1 MQLTMDQINQLASMG
16 FSMNGVAEGSEATAE
31 EMAALKIQP
40 DVGPDVS
47 DDLSAPAV
55 TPQSVATDLAG
66 AVPTAAPV
74 STPQMTPNAVSAAVQ
89 AVPAASAVTQEQLS
103 ATPAQGG
110 SSFMDAIFGPK
121 EGSDKFSNLN
131 RQQRMMLAFG
141 AIKDAGFAL
150 QGKEGNAFGNT
161 LKAINDQIDMGRK
174 AQAAAATREMFAS
187 LTGGSGGVSALPPN
201 ATPEE
206 IDAHIAK
213 LTSLLASPQGAMIQP
228 YVTAEV
234 ARLTAMKEQ
243 SSKDKMTMV
252 SAMQGVNAVDAL
264 LSAEDLTP
272 LVGVTG
278 SWNAFKNQFGAAPEY
293 ASLIMYVDQIKGL
306 NFVDAFQDLKGA
318 GPVTDT
324 EGAKATAA
332 RSRIDAALKG
342 NVADLTGALMDVR
355 ELFADALRQN
365 PAFKGNVA
373 SAPTSTTITPEAQ
386 AIIDSLQ
393 PNSGGNP

>member
-1 MQLTMDQINQLASMG
+1 MTYLLQQFDIDELKRMGMDTTGLA
-16 FSMNGVAEGSEATAE
+16 VDYPATDAQRR
-31 EMAALKIQP
+31 ALGIEDDVDPGALP
-40 DVGPDVS
+40 D
-47 DDLSAPAV
+47 PAV

-66 AVPTAAPV
+66 AVPTADPV
-74 STPQMTPNAVSAAVQ
+74 SAPQMTPDAVSAAVQ
-89 AVPAASAVTQEQLS
+89 AVPAAPAVTQEQLS
-103 ATPAQGG
+103 AAPGG

-150 QGKEGNAFGNT
+150 QGKEGNAFGTT

-174 AQAAAATREMFAS
+174 AQAAAATRDMFSS

-293 ASLIMYVDQIKGL
+293 ASLIMYIDQIKGL

-342 NVADLTGALMDVR
+342 NVADLTGALVDVR

-373 SAPTSTTITPEAQ
+373 PAPTSTTITPEAQ

-393 PNSGGNP
+393 PNSGGKP